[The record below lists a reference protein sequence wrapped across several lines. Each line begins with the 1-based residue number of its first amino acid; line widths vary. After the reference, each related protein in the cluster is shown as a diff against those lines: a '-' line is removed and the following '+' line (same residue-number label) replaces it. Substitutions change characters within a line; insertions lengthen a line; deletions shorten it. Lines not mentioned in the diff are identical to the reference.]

1 MAHTYKVGDTVVP
14 TIGPHKGHPHTVIHV
29 HSTGEVNIKP
39 KGLHRSQNRYRMGAA
54 TAQPQH
60 LNPHTV
66 AESASCPD
74 CGCDPCKCK
83 VKLTEELTPA
93 HKGSHQYSGKIGG
106 KTYVV
111 PHATYSSFEPDYKKP
126 LSHSTVTS
134 REHVAKHNKN
144 MSPKEIDTIHQHIQQ
159 VHKEG
164 VEEGYTIM
172 KGKESFMKK
181 KPLDVKYGSRWQVMS
196 HGKTMER
203 PTKEEVELDESE
215 PQTHKVMVTVS
226 DPNHP
231 MVHKRKELIAKRVAV
246 RSHTKEGAVEKAKKF
261 YRNGGYKVHDAEHHS
276 IMPSSTM
283 KTEETQLDEKFIN
296 GRQYASHGL
305 MHPEHAGLPIHQKTG
320 REIDFYASG
329 TGDKISGKVTK
340 NDGKHVHIQAHKT
353 QGGKLHTFKVTPHLP
368 KAQNEEVELEE
379 AMDSFGYP
387 SHSYD
392 HVMKKLKSGEWETSY
407 DLKKGKHTTIT
418 DKKTGKQR
426 MIHVKEDVA
435 LDEASLKDACWKG
448 YEAIGMKEK
457 GGKKVP
463 NCVPV
468 KNEEVDLEEAEIQP
482 PMPRLK
488 TDRHMFSIPEK
499 EREAAKQRLLAKTA
513 EKRKKLGTI
522 KEQTPSGGFGGP
534 ESAGVTSGGDVST
547 KTIAGS
553 DTAPKSTR
561 KQEILKD
568 VMKSAKEKQ
577 KQKIGGKSEFEKDPE
592 YHPLV
597 ITQQ

>member
-1 MAHTYKVGDTVVP
+1 VVP

-39 KGLHRSQNRYRMGAA
+39 KGLTGKRNRYRMGAT
-54 TAQPQH
+54 TAQPHH

-66 AESASCPD
+66 AESAACPD

-83 VKLTEELTPA
+83 KMNEDHVQVGDRVHAGFGSKGGVGFRGVVKKMDGNGHVHVELDKDPHDKFGPRKIIAPHHHVTKESLDEEMAPS
-93 HKGSHQYSGKIGG
+93 HKGSHQYTGKIGG

-111 PHATYSSFEPDYKKP
+111 PHATYSSFEPEHKKP

-144 MSPKEIDTIHQHIQQ
+144 MSPEEIDKIHQHIQQ
-159 VHKEG
+159 VHKES
-164 VEEGYTIM
+164 VEEGYTTM

-246 RSHTKEGAVEKAKKF
+246 KSHTKEGAVEKAKKF
-261 YRNGGYKVHDAEHHS
+261 YRNSGYKVHDAEHHS
-276 IMPSSTM
+276 IMPSTTM

-340 NDGKHVHIQAHKT
+340 NDGKHVRIQAHKT
-353 QGGKLHTFKVTPHLP
+353 HGGKLHVFKVTPHLP
-368 KAQNEEVELEE
+368 KTQNEEVKLE
-379 AMDSFGYP
+379 
-387 SHSYD
+387 
-392 HVMKKLKSGEWETSY
+392 
-407 DLKKGKHTTIT
+407 
-418 DKKTGKQR
+418 
-426 MIHVKEDVA
+426 
-435 LDEASLKDACWKG
+435 EASLKDACWKG
-448 YEAIGMKEK
+448 FEAIGMKEK

-468 KNEEVDLEEAEIQP
+468 N
-482 PMPRLK
+482 
-488 TDRHMFSIPEK
+488 
-499 EREAAKQRLLAKTA
+499 
-513 EKRKKLGTI
+513 
-522 KEQTPSGGFGGP
+522 EQTPSGGVGGP
-534 ESAGVTSGGDVST
+534 ESAGVPMGGDIST
-547 KTIAGS
+547 KTVTGS

>member
-203 PTKEEVELDESE
+203 PTKEEVEL
-215 PQTHKVMVTVS
+215 
-226 DPNHP
+226 
-231 MVHKRKELIAKRVAV
+231 
-246 RSHTKEGAVEKAKKF
+246 
-261 YRNGGYKVHDAEHHS
+261 
-276 IMPSSTM
+276 
-283 KTEETQLDEKFIN
+283 
-296 GRQYASHGL
+296 
-305 MHPEHAGLPIHQKTG
+305 
-320 REIDFYASG
+320 
-329 TGDKISGKVTK
+329 
-340 NDGKHVHIQAHKT
+340 
-353 QGGKLHTFKVTPHLP
+353 
-368 KAQNEEVELEE
+368 EE
-379 AMDSFGYP
+379 AKDSFGYP

-392 HVMKKLKSGEWETSY
+392 HVMKKLKSGDWETSY

>member
-1 MAHTYKVGDTVVP
+1 MAHSYKVGDTVVP
-14 TIGPHKGHPHTVIHV
+14 NIGPHKGHPHTVIHV

-83 VKLTEELTPA
+83 KMNEDHVRVGDRVHAGFGAKGGAGFRGVVKKMDGNGHVHVELDKSPHDKFGPRTIIAPHHHVTKESLDEEMTPS
-93 HKGSHQYSGKIGG
+93 HKGSHQYIGKIGG

-111 PHATYSSFEPDYKKP
+111 PHATYSSFEPEHKKP
-126 LSHSTVTS
+126 LPHSTVTS

-144 MSPKEIDTIHQHIQQ
+144 MSPEEIDKIHQHIQQ
-159 VHKEG
+159 VHKES
-164 VEEGYTIM
+164 VEEGYTTM

-203 PTKEEVELDESE
+203 PTKEEVELDE
-215 PQTHKVMVTVS
+215 
-226 DPNHP
+226 
-231 MVHKRKELIAKRVAV
+231 AK
-246 RSHTKEGAVEKAKKF
+246 
-261 YRNGGYKVHDAEHHS
+261 
-276 IMPSSTM
+276 
-283 KTEETQLDEKFIN
+283 
-296 GRQYASHGL
+296 
-305 MHPEHAGLPIHQKTG
+305 
-320 REIDFYASG
+320 
-329 TGDKISGKVTK
+329 
-340 NDGKHVHIQAHKT
+340 
-353 QGGKLHTFKVTPHLP
+353 
-368 KAQNEEVELEE
+368 
-379 AMDSFGYP
+379 DSFGYP

-468 KNEEVDLEEAEIQP
+468 N
-482 PMPRLK
+482 
-488 TDRHMFSIPEK
+488 
-499 EREAAKQRLLAKTA
+499 
-513 EKRKKLGTI
+513 
-522 KEQTPSGGFGGP
+522 EQTPSGGFGGP
-534 ESAGVTSGGDVST
+534 ESAGVPMGGDIST
-547 KTIAGS
+547 KTVTGS